1 MKRNNLIYF
10 IVDSARHYSLGGKDD
25 RDKLDMMYEFE
36 NDSIFFNNAITSGPS
51 SIMSFLSMMTSM
63 PSYYLARNYDDYRH
77 DKDQLVTL
85 PNLLNKNGYETKSIL
100 NAREAR
106 MKFETMI
113 PHVKRKYFPAKL
125 SENHF
130 IEGLGHC
137 WPNSKVNEIL
147 YSFLKNRHNSDPLFL
162 LVWYQIRLDP
172 NCSEEVE
179 KGINYLKQF
188 GYWDNS
194 EFILSADH
202 GYPDPKRGLTR
213 GKIKELGIPIVSH
226 DLLLFDDNIKIP
238 FYLRYPGFTSQKI
251 EEQISTVDILPTSI
265 ELLDLNCPKEDYD
278 KFLGSSLIPLIKR
291 NPDAINLFSNR
302 KLRSDGRFFAQ
313 KQRVTS
319 IRSESYKLIVRPD
332 SNEEE
337 FFDLKKDP
345 GEDINSINDTQYL
358 DVINE
363 FRNEYNAS
371 ENQAIRFQTYYLMN
385 KLQIK
390 LKKKELRKKYY
401 KIMVIGFVE
410 PYYLKIII
418 RSISDVNKDYKIDLL
433 TTSKSMDHEELH
445 NNSNKVCFLDLDNGI
460 NENSLLISR
469 YFKDEKYDY
478 VLALKEIGN
487 THSIIKYKKV
497 LSKYINYNKFIL
509 LNPNMEIESNSPLIK
524 YYNIFMAEKNYWIKN
539 PRMLLY
545 RLVQLLTNKEFFLE
559 KDVTKIKGTI

>member
-1 MKRNNLIYF
+1 
-10 IVDSARHYSLGGKDD
+10 
-25 RDKLDMMYEFE
+25 
-36 NDSIFFNNAITSGPS
+36 
-51 SIMSFLSMMTSM
+51 
-63 PSYYLARNYDDYRH
+63 
-77 DKDQLVTL
+77 
-85 PNLLNKNGYETKSIL
+85 
-100 NAREAR
+100 
-106 MKFETMI
+106 
-113 PHVKRKYFPAKL
+113 
-125 SENHF
+125 
-130 IEGLGHC
+130 
-137 WPNSKVNEIL
+137 
-147 YSFLKNRHNSDPLFL
+147 
-162 LVWYQIRLDP
+162 
-172 NCSEEVE
+172 
-179 KGINYLKQF
+179 
-188 GYWDNS
+188 
-194 EFILSADH
+194 
-202 GYPDPKRGLTR
+202 
-213 GKIKELGIPIVSH
+213 
-226 DLLLFDDNIKIP
+226 
-238 FYLRYPGFTSQKI
+238 
-251 EEQISTVDILPTSI
+251 
-265 ELLDLNCPKEDYD
+265 
-278 KFLGSSLIPLIKR
+278 
-291 NPDAINLFSNR
+291 
-302 KLRSDGRFFAQ
+302 
-313 KQRVTS
+313 
-319 IRSESYKLIVRPD
+319 SYKLIVRPD

-337 FFDLKKDP
+337 FFDLKKDH